1 MTIGAWLQP
10 DGRIA
15 LADGLRLTLQRTFA
29 EDWQSE
35 GTRPPQSYG
44 RLPFERAR
52 DGVAFVMPIL
62 CGEHVWIGLE
72 RAQHDTIT
80 EITMVLQAGGTILT
94 RTCPPEHAIK
104 GVPVG
109 HLYRAFAPG
118 DVLSMM
124 IGSENDVRK
133 TSVQL
138 VACVAD
144 KVLDASI
151 RQGLS
156 PLDRR
161 AGFVGVRLP

>member
-1 MTIGAWLQP
+1 MIGGSWLQR

-15 LADGLRLTLQRTFA
+15 IADGLRLTLQRTFA
-29 EDWQSE
+29 EDWRRE

-44 RLPFERAR
+44 RLPFGRAR
-52 DGVAFVMPIL
+52 DGVAFIMPIL

-72 RAQHDTIT
+72 RAQQDTIT
-80 EITMVLQAGGTILT
+80 EITMVPSAGGTILT
-94 RTCPPEHAIK
+94 LTCPPEHAIK

-118 DVLSMM
+118 DVLNLL
-124 IGSENDVRK
+124 IGIK
-133 TSVQL
+133 TDAKKTCIQL
-138 VACVAD
+138 VASVAD

-151 RQGLS
+151 RRELS

-161 AGFVGVRLP
+161 AGFIGMRLP